1 MFLPISSY
9 FATKEILLVSIKCF
23 FYDPKF
29 QWRELNS
36 MIKANGWSLS
46 QYEHSSNLRMTFLT
60 P

>member
-1 MFLPISSY
+1 MFISSY